1 MVCSRISG
9 AKAQSDCQDYNSGM
23 ARSSKESLLKRL
35 KAESEGLLIDLLQ
48 LIGFILLLWIGELL
62 VNKTV
67 GEVLLFDKYPVRW
80 LFHASDVGLV
90 TCFTIRACRRLLR

>member
-1 MVCSRISG
+1 MP
-9 AKAQSDCQDYNSGM
+9 
-23 ARSSKESLLKRL
+23 RSPKESLLKRL

-48 LIGFILLLWIGELL
+48 LIGFILLLWIGEWL

-80 LFHASDVGLV
+80 LFHGSDVGLV

>member
-1 MVCSRISG
+1 MP
-9 AKAQSDCQDYNSGM
+9 
-23 ARSSKESLLKRL
+23 RSSKESLLKRL

-67 GEVLLFDKYPVRW
+67 GEVLMYDKFQSVGSFTVLILDW
-80 LFHASDVGLV
+80 LLV
-90 TCFTIRACRRLLR
+90 LQFERVEGC